1 MSPTRVTEANIWGVY
16 QVHDSQQKNNT
27 FQHVASREAF
37 VLSKTWTSLLRK
49 DQMVCTRGPTAS
61 SVINTSKK
69 GAEVCNRHGPLLICK
84 SERVKESQ
92 LERKM
97 GQRAKLWGK
106 SLKNEGLKSDCWR
119 SSGAPYSQGTGLSQ
133 DHYKKMDVSKQ
144 HIFCDHSCESLV
156 KGEEREWGV
165 AALFHGERDT
175 EEQAQST
182 RLNTDKHATITVA
195 LATRRSW
202 TVHAQSF
209 L

>member
-1 MSPTRVTEANIWGVY
+1 MTVSSRTTHFNTWHQERHLYYQKLEPASYAKIRWCAQGVPQPRQWLTPAKRVL
-16 QVHDSQQKNNT
+16 
-27 FQHVASREAF
+27 RF
-37 VLSKTWTSLLRK
+37 V
-49 DQMVCTRGPTAS
+49 
-61 SVINTSKK
+61 
-69 GAEVCNRHGPLLICK
+69 NRHGPLLICK

-97 GQRAKLWGK
+97 DQRAELWGK

-119 SSGAPYSQGTGLSQ
+119 SSGASYSQGTGLNQ
-133 DHYKKMDVSKQ
+133 EHYKKIDVSKQ

-156 KGEEREWGV
+156 KGEEREWGA
-165 AALFHGERDT
+165 AALFHGERDA

-195 LATRRSW
+195 LGTRRSW
-202 TVHAQSF
+202 TVCAQSF